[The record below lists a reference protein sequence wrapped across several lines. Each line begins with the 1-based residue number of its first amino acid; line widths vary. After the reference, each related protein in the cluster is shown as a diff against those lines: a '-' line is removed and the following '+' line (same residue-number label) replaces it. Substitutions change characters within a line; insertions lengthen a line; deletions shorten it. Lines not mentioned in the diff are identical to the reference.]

1 MNLLLA
7 EVAQA
12 TQRLADAG
20 VPSPRTDAEELAA
33 FVHGVKRG
41 ELHSVKDADFDAR
54 YWEVIAR
61 REQREPLQHITG
73 RAYFRYLELQVGPG
87 VFVPRPETESVV
99 GWAIDAVRAMDVVE
113 PCVVDLCTGSGAI
126 ALALAQEVPRSR
138 VHAVELSEDALRWTR
153 KNVEGSRVDLRQG
166 DALSAFPDLDG
177 QVDLVISNPP
187 YIPLTEWEYVA
198 PEARDYDPELAL
210 FSGED
215 GLDLIRGIERTAHR
229 LLRPAGWSSSSTPTP
244 RADRCRGSSPRS
256 GAGPTRPITPT
267 STTGRGSP
275 PPARRCRDRRRD
287 FNPAVCV
294 RGGPLDGTAIRH
306 QRRDRPRDG
315 SARSRV
321 RRPPGELVVLPTDT
335 VYGIG
340 ADAFSSEAVAD
351 LLAAK
356 GRGRNMP
363 TPVLIGSPNT
373 LHGLVTNFSEMAW
386 ELVDAFWPGALTLV
400 AKHQP
405 SLQWDLG
412 DTRGTVAVR
421 MPLHPVAIELLTEV
435 GPMAV
440 SSANLTGHPSPET
453 CDAAQDMLGDSVSV
467 YLDGGPTPG
476 IVPSSIVDV
485 SRDVPVLLREGA
497 ISADELRKVVPD
509 LEVAN

>member
-1 MNLLLA
+1 M
-7 EVAQA
+7 
-12 TQRLADAG
+12 
-20 VPSPRTDAEELAA
+20 
-33 FVHGVKRG
+33 
-41 ELHSVKDADFDAR
+41 
-54 YWEVIAR
+54 AR
-61 REQREPLQHITG
+61 RYDTNDATDRATGLRE
-73 RAYFRYLELQVGPG
+73 AA
-87 VFVPRPETESVV
+87 S
-99 GWAIDAVRAMDVVE
+99 AVR
-113 PCVVDLCTGSGAI
+113 
-126 ALALAQEVPRSR
+126 R
-138 VHAVELSEDALRWTR
+138 
-153 KNVEGSRVDLRQG
+153 
-166 DALSAFPDLDG
+166 
-177 QVDLVISNPP
+177 
-187 YIPLTEWEYVA
+187 
-198 PEARDYDPELAL
+198 
-210 FSGED
+210 
-215 GLDLIRGIERTAHR
+215 
-229 LLRPAGWSSSSTPTP
+229 
-244 RADRCRGSSPRS
+244 
-256 GAGPTRPITPT
+256 
-267 STTGRGSP
+267 
-275 PPARRCRDRRRD
+275 
-287 FNPAVCV
+287 
-294 RGGPLDGTAIRH
+294 
-306 QRRDRPRDG
+306 
-315 SARSRV
+315 
-321 RRPPGELVVLPTDT
+321 GELVVLPTDT

-440 SSANLTGHPSPET
+440 SSANLTGHLSPET

-476 IVPSSIVDV
+476 NVPSSIVDV
-485 SRDVPVLLREGA
+485 SRDMPVLLREGA
-497 ISADELRKVVPD
+497 ISVDELRKVVPD